1 MEKNYKIGSI
11 VTMKKPHACKTN
23 EWTITRVGVDI
34 KLKCNGC
41 NHEIMLDIKKIRDKI
56 LLHPIMSFLILILIT
71 ICLSGVLSLFNVTGS
86 YSTINSK
93 THSLESTMVTVENLF
108 SLRGLKYI
116 FSNTVSNF
124 ASFTPLSMLLIILLG
139 IGIMDKTGFLDT
151 LFYVLTHKL
160 KKNIV
165 TFILVLLCILASIGG
180 DIAYIIFIP
189 ISALLFKY
197 GKRNPQA
204 GIITSF
210 AAISCGIGINIF
222 INSVDSS
229 LLTYTKDAAGLLKE
243 NYLSRIPSF
252 WIIMTLAAI
261 MLSVIITNITEKN
274 IIPRLGKY
282 EIEEEAEEKY
292 ISKKE
297 LKSLYI
303 SLIIG
308 TVYLLIFIYNIIP
321 GLPFSGNLLDQSQK
335 LYIDK
340 LFGYNSFFNQGFVFV
355 ITMLFFIVGL
365 SYGLLTKSI
374 KNQRELCDTLSH
386 SLDGMGKVL
395 VLIFFASTFI
405 SILKYSNIG
414 TILTSNLA
422 NIISVSKFTGLP
434 LILLVF
440 IISSISTLLL
450 PSSIY
455 RWSILSSAIVPVL
468 MNAGISPEF
477 SQVIFRA
484 SESVTYGLT
493 PVMAYFVIYL
503 AFMEI
508 YNQEKKG
515 VGLFSSIK
523 YLIPYSIG
531 TFIMWIVL
539 IIIWYLVG
547 IPIGI
552 GVSPLM

>member
-1 MEKNYKIGSI
+1 
-11 VTMKKPHACKTN
+11 MKR
-23 EWTITRVGVDI
+23 IR
-34 KLKCNGC
+34 
-41 NHEIMLDIKKIRDKI
+41 KIREKI

-71 ICLSGVLSLFNVTGS
+71 ICFSGLLSLFDITS
-86 YSTINSK
+86 TYSVVNSK
-93 THSLESTMVTVENLF
+93 TNTLENTIVTIENLF

-124 ASFTPLSMLLIILLG
+124 ASFTPLSILLITLIG

-160 KKNIV
+160 KKNVV
-165 TFILVLLCILASIGG
+165 TFILVLLCILSSIIG
-180 DIAYIIFIP
+180 DISYIIFIP

-204 GIITSF
+204 GIITAF

-229 LLTYTKDAAGLLKE
+229 LLTYTKDAAKILKE
-243 NYLSRIPSF
+243 GYIIKNSSF
-252 WIIMTLAAI
+252 FIIMTFA
-261 MLSVIITNITEKN
+261 VIILSFILTHITENN

-282 EIEEEAEEKY
+282 EIEEETEEKY
-292 ISKKE
+292 VSKKE

-308 TVYLLIFIYNIIP
+308 AIYLLIFIYNIIP
-321 GLPFSGNLLDQSQK
+321 GLPFSGNLLDYSQN

-340 LFGYNSFFNQGFVFV
+340 LFGYNSFFNSGFVFV
-355 ITMLFFIVGL
+355 ITIFFFLIGFT
-365 SYGLLTKSI
+365 YGVLTKSI

-395 VLIFFASTFI
+395 VLIFFASAFI
-405 SILKYSNIG
+405 GILKYSNIG
-414 TILTSNLA
+414 TLIASLLA
-422 NIISVSKFTGLP
+422 KVISTTKFNGIP

-440 IISSISTLLL
+440 IITSISTFLL

-455 RWSILSSAIVPVL
+455 KWSVLSSVTVPVL
-468 MNAGISPEF
+468 MNSGVSPEF
-477 SQVIFRA
+477 AQIIFRA

-508 YNQEKKG
+508 YNKDKKG
-515 VGLFSSIK
+515 IGLFSSIK
-523 YLIPYSIG
+523 YLIPYSVG
-531 TFIMWIVL
+531 TFIMWMVL

-547 IPIGI
+547 IPLGI
-552 GVSPLM
+552 NIPTLI